1 MVSILVSI
9 LEPLIK
15 FLIIF
20 INNWCKKVSSRTH
33 NFQEDNDFTPA
44 NIELSEKYFDMTVL
58 FFIGIIGAPFCP
70 LVLFLTLVGLIIM
83 YWTFKYLVIYK
94 CRVEPAKDEEFV
106 LFFLRMLTVS
116 SIFFSLGSY
125 YNARKL
131 QSGNMR
137 EDWKVYIIFSI
148 YAFEILIVLAFWIF
162 RLDRH
167 FIEHIQ
173 FNVTYDQIKQNYRG
187 RRLYDQIEEI
197 SDLHNRII

>member
-1 MVSILVSI
+1 
-9 LEPLIK
+9 
-15 FLIIF
+15 
-20 INNWCKKVSSRTH
+20 
-33 NFQEDNDFTPA
+33 
-44 NIELSEKYFDMTVL
+44 
-58 FFIGIIGAPFCP
+58 
-70 LVLFLTLVGLIIM
+70 M